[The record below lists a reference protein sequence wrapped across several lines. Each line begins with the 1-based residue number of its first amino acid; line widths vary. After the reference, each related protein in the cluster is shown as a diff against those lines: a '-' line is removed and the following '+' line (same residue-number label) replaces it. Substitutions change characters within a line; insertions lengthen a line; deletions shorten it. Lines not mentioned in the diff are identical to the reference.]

1 MYIEGGLEDPEDLT
15 NLILNAAKSDM
26 FFSHRIWFFFQS
38 LIFSNDE
45 DGKAKKAVAQQIVT
59 QLKQICMEN

>member
-1 MYIEGGLEDPEDLT
+1 MYIEGGLEDPRDLT

-38 LIFSNDE
+38 VIFAGDE
-45 DGKAKKAVAQQIVT
+45 EGK
-59 QLKQICMEN
+59 